1 MPQWPNGQTLR
12 WIKDKAGPHG
22 HTWAMNI
29 SQDTHVADLAATF
42 AAAIPIFER
51 HGLDYCCGGKRP
63 LGEACLASGVDP
75 AVVQAELEAAA
86 NRDSGA
92 PANWNVVPLAAIID
106 HIVVRFHDPER
117 AELVRLE
124 ALAAKVASKH
134 GDRFPEIFPRLHDL
148 VRGVREGMV
157 PHMASEED
165 TLFPQIRSLEEQ
177 PHAPSVALEQLL
189 PTLVNDH
196 IGTGELLN
204 QIRHITSNYQPP
216 ADVCPSFR
224 GLYAGLEALEQDIH
238 GHVFMEHQFLFPRA
252 VELDASR

>member
-1 MPQWPNGQTLR
+1 MT
-12 WIKDKAGPHG
+12 
-22 HTWAMNI
+22 I
-29 SQDTHVADLAATF
+29 SQETHVADLAATF

-63 LGEACLASGVDP
+63 LGEACLASGIDP

-86 NRDSGA
+86 NRDGHA
-92 PANWNVVPLAAIID
+92 QANWDAAPLAAIID
-106 HIVVRFHDPER
+106 HIVVRYHVPER
-117 AELVRLE
+117 AELARLE

-134 GDRFPEIFPRLHDL
+134 GDRFPEIFPRLNDL
-148 VRGVREGMV
+148 VGQVKAGMI
-157 PHMASEED
+157 PHMASEEN
-165 TLFPQIRSLEEQ
+165 TLFPQIRSLEDGRLAHRIAL
-177 PHAPSVALEQLL
+177 HALL

-196 IGTGELLN
+196 FDTGELLG
-204 QIRHITSNYQPP
+204 QIREITSNYQPP

-252 VELDASR
+252 IGLDASR